1 MVIFSRAILFSI
13 SAVLAGLLAEPYP
26 AASADLG
33 SRGSVGQIVQPTP
46 QPSQW
51 QFSFTPY
58 GWMTGV
64 NGNATARGHTVDIDA
79 SFFDIVEKSDSIM
92 ALMGYFEAR
101 EGRFG
106 FFTDVVWED
115 LSFDARRD
123 VSRNPFARLPNV
135 NVAIKGN
142 AQLDYQSTIIQSG
155 IAYELARWQG
165 SVGSYTALDV
175 MGSARYWNQQ
185 VDVSLKLT
193 GDVTAELQRLGLDL
207 QRSGSLAVARSGDLE
222 WVDPGVG
229 ARRRQQMTSGA
240 ELALYGDV
248 GGFGVGSDFSWQ
260 AVATYGFDV
269 NCFGTPLRTVVGY
282 RALAV
287 DFSEN
292 GRFGKNGLDFVQ
304 HGPVMGIIYRW

>member
-1 MVIFSRAILFSI
+1 MINFRRAFLIGLF
-13 SAVLAGLLAEPYP
+13 AVLAGLLAVADP

-33 SRGSVGQIVQPTP
+33 PGVAQVVEPVP

-51 QFSFTPY
+51 QFRFTPY
-58 GWMTGV
+58 GWMTSV
-64 NGNATARGHTVDIDA
+64 NGNTTAAGHTVDIDA

-101 EGRFG
+101 KGRFG

-115 LSFDARRD
+115 LSFDVHRD
-123 VSRNPFARLPNV
+123 VSRNPFARFPNV

-155 IAYELARWQG
+155 IAYELVRWPG

-175 MGSARYWNQQ
+175 MGSARYWNQE
-185 VDVSLKLT
+185 VDVSLRLT
-193 GDVTAELQRLGLDL
+193 GTLTAELQRLGLEL

-222 WVDPGVG
+222 WVDPVVG
-229 ARRRQQMTSGA
+229 ARLRHQMASGA

-292 GRFGKNGLDFVQ
+292 GRFGSNGLDFVQ
-304 HGPVMGIIYRW
+304 HGPVMGISFRW

>member
-1 MVIFSRAILFSI
+1 MIIFSRVFLVGL
-13 SAVLAGLLAEPYP
+13 SAAGLLAGPDP

-33 SRGSVGQIVQPTP
+33 PGAAKEQLVEPAP

-58 GWMTGV
+58 GWMTSV
-64 NGNATARGHTVDIDA
+64 NGNATAAGHTVDIDA
-79 SFFDIVEKSDSIM
+79 TFFDIVEKSDSIM

-101 EGRFG
+101 KGRFG

-115 LSFDARRD
+115 LSFDAHRN
-123 VSRNPFARLPNV
+123 VSRNPFPRLPGV

-155 IAYELARWQG
+155 IAYELARWSG
-165 SVGSYTALDV
+165 GGGAYTALDV
-175 MGSARYWNQQ
+175 MGSARYWNQE

-193 GDVTAELQRLGLDL
+193 GNLTADLQRLGLKL
-207 QRSGSLAVARSGDLE
+207 QRSGSVALARSGDLE
-222 WVDPGVG
+222 WVDPVVG
-229 ARRRQQMTSGA
+229 ARLRHQMTSGA

-292 GRFGKNGLDFVQ
+292 GRFGRNGLDFVQ
-304 HGPVMGIIYRW
+304 HGPVMGISFRW

>member
-1 MVIFSRAILFSI
+1 MIIFPRAFLIGLSG
-13 SAVLAGLLAEPYP
+13 VLAGLLAGANL

-33 SRGSVGQIVQPTP
+33 PGVGGPLVEPPP
-46 QPSQW
+46 QPSEW
-51 QFSFTPY
+51 QFSLTPY
-58 GWMTGV
+58 GWMTSV
-64 NGNATARGHTVDIDA
+64 NGNSTARGHTVDIDA

-101 EGRFG
+101 KGRFG

-115 LSFDARRD
+115 LSFDAQRD

-155 IAYELARWQG
+155 IAYELARWPG
-165 SVGSYTALDV
+165 GVGSYTALDV
-175 MGSARYWNQQ
+175 MGSARYWNQE

-222 WVDPGVG
+222 WVDPVVG
-229 ARRRQQMTSGA
+229 ARLRHQMTSGA

>member
-1 MVIFSRAILFSI
+1 MIIFSRAFLIGLFE
-13 SAVLAGLLAEPYP
+13 VLAGLLAVADP

-33 SRGSVGQIVQPTP
+33 PGVAQVVKPVP

-58 GWMTGV
+58 GWMTSV
-64 NGNATARGHTVDIDA
+64 NGNTTAAGHTVDIDA

-101 EGRFG
+101 KGRFG

-115 LSFDARRD
+115 LSFDVHRD
-123 VSRNPFARLPNV
+123 VSRNPFARFPNV
-135 NVAIKGN
+135 NVAIEGN

-155 IAYELARWQG
+155 IAYELARWP
-165 SVGSYTALDV
+165 VGGGAYPALDV
-175 MGSARYWNQQ
+175 VGSARYWNQE

-193 GDVTAELQRLGLDL
+193 GTVTAELQRLGLKL

-222 WVDPGVG
+222 WVDPVVG
-229 ARRRQQMTSGA
+229 ARLRHQMISGA
-240 ELALYGDV
+240 ELTLYGDV

-260 AVATYGFDV
+260 AVATYAFDV

-287 DFSEN
+287 DYSEN
-292 GRFGKNGLDFVQ
+292 GRFGRNNLDFVQ
-304 HGPVMGIIYRW
+304 HGPVMGVSFRW

>member
-1 MVIFSRAILFSI
+1 MIIFSRAFLFGLA
-13 SAVLAGLLAEPYP
+13 AVLAGLLAGPDP

-33 SRGSVGQIVQPTP
+33 PRSIEQFSEPTP
-46 QPSQW
+46 QPTPW

-58 GWMTGV
+58 GWMTSV
-64 NGNATARGHTVDIDA
+64 NGDATARGHTVDIDA

-101 EGRFG
+101 KGRFG

-115 LSFDARRD
+115 LSFDVHRD

-135 NVAIKGN
+135 NVSIKAN

-155 IAYELARWQG
+155 IAYELARWPG
-165 SVGSYTALDV
+165 GGGAYTALDV
-175 MGSARYWNQQ
+175 MGSARYWNQE
-185 VDVSLKLT
+185 VDVSLQLT
-193 GDVTAELQRLGLDL
+193 GTLTAELQRLGLEL
-207 QRSGSLAVARSGDLE
+207 RRSGSLAVARSGDLE
-222 WVDPGVG
+222 WVDPVVG
-229 ARRRQQMTSGA
+229 ARLRHQMISGA
-240 ELALYGDV
+240 ELTLYGDV

-260 AVATYGFDV
+260 AVATYAFDV

-287 DFSEN
+287 DYSEN
-292 GRFGKNGLDFVQ
+292 GRFGRNNLDFVQ
-304 HGPVMGIIYRW
+304 HGPVMGVSFRW